1 MYVGETTHGSG
12 LAKMAD
18 SWPLN
23 IRAGADDEPVFVGVG
38 ELPSGRYPQR
48 TFVGDLTDVA
58 LRALRDAAL
67 LPRDVDTILLIPNLH
82 SFDDQAD
89 LVFSRMIEEL
99 GIAGQAKA
107 SFMVHSGGSTSDN
120 AVRAA
125 SGLIASGHAR
135 TVLVLQCE
143 RWGSAN
149 LAEMVTMLSK
159 NGIPGEWEL
168 PTGIQFNAIGAL
180 ITRRYMHAT
189 DSSAADMASVCVSLR
204 QWAQLNP
211 NAMYR
216 GKQLSVEQVLASRMV
231 ADPLHAMECPMLADG
246 AAAFVMT
253 SKGNAVRKGIT
264 SGVRISGSG
273 GCVSHYSIGQEVNL
287 AVLGWPIAA
296 AKAYDQAGWGPKDA
310 QFGEIY
316 DSYAAVTTIAVEGL
330 GLCAPSEGAR
340 WFVSGAPAPGGS
352 FPINTNGGLLSAGHT
367 GVGGGMALLIEG
379 VRQLMGRAEPERQIS
394 GAKRCIVGGTG
405 GSYMDAQVLL
415 MEKATFGGKR

>member
-1 MYVGETTHGSG
+1 MPET
-12 LAKMAD
+12 
-18 SWPLN
+18 WPLYVDAKAPN
-23 IRAGADDEPVFVGVG
+23 NPVFIGVG
-38 ELPSGRYPQR
+38 ELPSGRYPER
-48 TFVGDLTDVA
+48 SFVGDLTLVA
-58 LRALRDAAL
+58 LRALNDAHLRPAE
-67 LPRDVDTILLIPNLH
+67 VDTILLIPNLH
-82 SFDDQAD
+82 SFTDQAD
-89 LVFSRMIEEL
+89 LIFSRLVEEL
-99 GIAGQAKA
+99 GLTGKAKA

-120 AVRAA
+120 AVRVA

-168 PTGIQFNAIGAL
+168 PTGVQFNAIGAL

-189 DSSAADMASVCVSLR
+189 ESTPEDMASICVTLR
-204 QWAQLNP
+204 KWAQLNP

-216 GKQLSVEQVLASRMV
+216 GKPLTVEQVLKSRMV

-253 SKGNAVRKGIT
+253 SAENARRLGGAATVR
-264 SGVRISGSG
+264 VAGSG
-273 GCVSHYSIGQEVNL
+273 GCVSHYSIGQERSL
-287 AVLGWPIAA
+287 EKLGWPTA
-296 AKAYDQAGWGPKDA
+296 AKRAYEQAGWGPNDA

-316 DSYAAVTTIAVEGL
+316 DSYAAVTAIAIEGL
-330 GLCAPSEGAR
+330 GLCPPGDGAR
-340 WFVSGAPAPGGS
+340 WFASGAADPGGR
-352 FPINTNGGLLSAGHT
+352 FPCNTNGGLLSAGHT

-379 VRQLMGRAEPERQIS
+379 VRQLLWRAEPERQIPNCR
-394 GAKRCIVGGTG
+394 RCVIGGTG

-415 MEKATFGGKR
+415 LERVAGRDMQ